1 MDQDKIRKE
10 MEQLIKTRAAKS
22 ELEVCEF
29 YHLYLNRQLNINP
42 YNKSQNFVPIFF
54 LIYSIGHFFHSLLM
68 VLYSIFIFLILK
80 GLNYIIINKQIE
92 ILTSMAYSKF
102 LQLI

>member
-29 YHLYLNRQLNINP
+29 YHLYLMTLISLTLSLFLFPLCQSFYQSLE
-42 YNKSQNFVPIFF
+42 KSNVVVP
-54 LIYSIGHFFHSLLM
+54 
-68 VLYSIFIFLILK
+68 
-80 GLNYIIINKQIE
+80 
-92 ILTSMAYSKF
+92 
-102 LQLI
+102 

>member
-29 YHLYLNRQLNINP
+29 YHLYLMT
-42 YNKSQNFVPIFF
+42 
-54 LIYSIGHFFHSLLM
+54 LIRTKWGMLAHSIL
-68 VLYSIFIFLILK
+68 
-80 GLNYIIINKQIE
+80 
-92 ILTSMAYSKF
+92 
-102 LQLI
+102 